1 MWNQGKNC
9 MGRRAFRKSNKSMQ
23 PGLKLHGT
31 HYVEVLLLDPWQCT
45 FLLPNFPNPHQD
57 ACAQLCPIIL
67 KIYAK
72 FSKSPSGRVSTHE
85 SQICLNNNLKECFW
99 WLSWRNL
106 IRSGRLRDSNVAKW
120 MYSWYGQMLGDS
132 ERGPDEVQTRSKRGP
147 KCLKQQPLLEGVV
160 LVSVLGLYLFLCS
173 LCSYLTPTP
182 LLLYSSTPACLSRFR
197 FMALSSSSFLLLL
210 LLFSSA
216 LSRAST

>member
-1 MWNQGKNC
+1 MLNQGKNC

-23 PGLKLHGT
+23 LGLKHHGT
-31 HYVEVLLLDPWQCT
+31 HYVEVLFLDPWQCT

-57 ACAQLCPIIL
+57 ACSQLCPIIL

-106 IRSGRLRDSNVAKW
+106 IRNGRLRDSNVAKW
-120 MYSWYGQMLGDS
+120 MYNYKFHPRSLPCGTPHGTPLT
-132 ERGPDEVQTRSKRGP
+132 PDKISCFSAQKPR
-147 KCLKQQPLLEGVV
+147 LAQKQQHKQQQQQQTIAKPFQNL
-160 LVSVLGLYLFLCS
+160 SGLDFDWLQF
-173 LCSYLTPTP
+173 
-182 LLLYSSTPACLSRFR
+182 
-197 FMALSSSSFLLLL
+197 
-210 LLFSSA
+210 
-216 LSRAST
+216 